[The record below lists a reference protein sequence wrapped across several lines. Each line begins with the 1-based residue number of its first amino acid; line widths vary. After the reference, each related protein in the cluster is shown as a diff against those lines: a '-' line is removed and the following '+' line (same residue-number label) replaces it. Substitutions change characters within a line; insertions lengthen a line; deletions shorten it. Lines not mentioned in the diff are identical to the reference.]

1 MCIAD
6 TSLEDTLII
15 TTDTKVEL
23 LLVSIDETC
32 VNIQQINHTV
42 NYHMIQ
48 NFDGFGKLQNIC
60 QIFLFKIFPQKLI
73 NRKYV
78 AFTCVKPSVNG
89 ITGVKI

>member
-32 VNIQQINHTV
+32 VNIQQIDHTV
-42 NYHMIQ
+42 NYRMIQ
-48 NFDGFGKLQNIC
+48 NFGGFGELQNIC
-60 QIFLFKIFPQKLI
+60 QIFCPKFSLKKLI
-73 NRKYV
+73 
-78 AFTCVKPSVNG
+78 
-89 ITGVKI
+89 KI